1 MMGRRKTFPKWPKWA
16 IGIVT
21 AIAII
26 LAVLWTIPMDDVVMA
41 TGVVEPEGKIY
52 IDAPFKRVVK
62 KIHAYEGTQIK
73 KGQTI
78 AQLEDADLISDVVTA
93 EDEVRYADAN
103 LEMAKAR
110 LEHLKAQPLPEEVRM
125 AEARVRSA
133 KINFDAELQKLRR
146 TDNLW
151 ARELITRSEEE
162 TARTRFELAKSVHEI
177 SVENLKAVQLGT
189 SIAKIKEADAE
200 VEASRAS
207 LVKAQHTLELARN
220 ILEGTTLKA
229 PEDGIV
235 VRVDVH
241 PGMVADQGDIV
252 MIIARGEGS
261 ILRAWIKEINVW
273 KVRRGQPVQ
282 ILSNVFMD
290 REEFLSTGEVIQTYP
305 YGVDDRGERT
315 FEIKVKINN
324 AVVPPPLGST
334 ADARI
339 IVGRRGILKI
349 LLGYE
354 DDIWKYVDHDTG
366 ISPRGNGDSGE

>member
-16 IGIVT
+16 IGIVS
-21 AIAII
+21 AIVII
-26 LAVLWTIPMDDVVMA
+26 LAVLWTIPIDDVVMA

-62 KIHAYEGTQIK
+62 KIHAYEGTQVK

-93 EDEVRYADAN
+93 EDEVRYAKAN

-125 AEARVRSA
+125 AEARVRLA

-151 ARELITRSEEE
+151 ARELITQSEEE
-162 TARTRFELAKSVHEI
+162 IARTRFELAKSGHEI
-177 SVENLKAVQLGT
+177 SVEILKAVELGA
-189 SIAKIKEADAE
+189 SISKIREADAE

-207 LVKAQHTLELARN
+207 LVKAQHTLELARS
-220 ILEGTTLKA
+220 ILERTTLKA

-366 ISPRGNGDSGE
+366 ISPRGNGDSGG

>member
-1 MMGRRKTFPKWPKWA
+1 MMGRRKTFPKWLKWT
-16 IGIVT
+16 IGIVS
-21 AIAII
+21 AIVII

-62 KIHAYEGTQIK
+62 KIHAYEGTQVK

-125 AEARVRSA
+125 AEAQVRSA

-151 ARELITRSEEE
+151 ARELITQSEEE
-162 TARTRFELAKSVHEI
+162 TARTRFELAKSEHEI
-177 SVENLKAVQLGT
+177 SEENLKAVELGAPI
-189 SIAKIKEADAE
+189 SKIREADAE

-220 ILEGTTLKA
+220 TLERTTLKA

-290 REEFLSTGEVIQTYP
+290 REEFLSTGEVIHTYP

-315 FEIKVKINN
+315 FEIKVKIKN

-354 DDIWKYVDHDTG
+354 DDIWKYVDHDSG
-366 ISPRGNGDSGE
+366 ISPRGNGDSGG

>member
-1 MMGRRKTFPKWPKWA
+1 MMGRRKTFPKWMKWA
-16 IGIVT
+16 IGIVS
-21 AIAII
+21 AIVII
-26 LAVLWTIPMDDVVMA
+26 LAVLWTIPIDDVVMA

-62 KIHAYEGTQIK
+62 KIHAYEGTQVK

-110 LEHLKAQPLPEEVRM
+110 LEHLKAQPLPEQVRM

-151 ARELITRSEEE
+151 ARELITQSEEE
-162 TARTRFELAKSVHEI
+162 IARTRFELAKSGHEI
-177 SVENLKAVQLGT
+177 SVEILKAVQLGA
-189 SIAKIKEADAE
+189 SISKIREADAE

-207 LVKAQHTLELARN
+207 LVKAQHTLELARS
-220 ILEGTTLKA
+220 ILERTTLKA

-354 DDIWKYVDHDTG
+354 DDIWKYVDQDTG